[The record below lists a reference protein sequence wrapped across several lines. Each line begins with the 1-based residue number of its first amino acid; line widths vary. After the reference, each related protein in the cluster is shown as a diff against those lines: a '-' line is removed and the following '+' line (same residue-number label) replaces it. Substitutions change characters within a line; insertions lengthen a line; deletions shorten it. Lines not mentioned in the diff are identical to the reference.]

1 MAGIDKTYVTCWE
14 DYVEVR
20 DWAESVGRVKDDFG
34 NVFAPIDWLPE
45 YEETEFRKS
54 IREQCEWYKAYYSDS
69 IHLKEA
75 GDVLGDDWKPDP
87 NGKGELVLWNTPTY
101 FDIWL
106 IRYCPI
112 SFIQDRLKQQYAGS
126 YDELKERRSKYDT
139 YVRPAACSHF
149 KISRDQLPKIK
160 TKFLWWSISV
170 PDFYYNGETG
180 EWHHWLECRD
190 WSDSCYEIRGCLG
203 KRKLARLISKW
214 GFPAGTILN
223 VSGNY
228 VGLNFE
234 VVIKK

>member
-1 MAGIDKTYVTCWE
+1 MAGIDKTYVTNWT
-14 DYVEVR
+14 DYKSAF
-20 DWAESVGRVKDDFG
+20 DWASSVGTVTDDFG
-34 NVFAPIDWLPE
+34 NIFAPLDWMAE
-45 YEETEFRKS
+45 YEESEF
-54 IREQCEWYKAYYSDS
+54 
-69 IHLKEA
+69 KEA
-75 GDVLGDDWKPDP
+75 IEEQKERYRNYYKDPKHLQEAKDFLGQDWEPDKD
-87 NGKGELVLWNTPTY
+87 GKAEIVLWNTPTY

-106 IRYCPI
+106 IRNCPI
-112 SFIQDRLKQQYAGS
+112 DFIQDRLRQQYGES
-126 YDELKERRSKYDT
+126 YIEIKEKRSKYDT

-170 PDFYYNGETG
+170 PDFYYNEKTRV
-180 EWHHWLECRD
+180 WNHWLECRD

-228 VGLNFE
+228 VGLYFK

>member
-1 MAGIDKTYVTCWE
+1 MAGIDKTYVSTWE
-14 DYVEVR
+14 DYKAAY
-20 DWAESVGRVKDDFG
+20 DWASSVGTVTDDFG
-34 NVFAPIDWLPE
+34 NVFAPLDWMAE
-45 YEETEFRKS
+45 YEEAEFKES
-54 IREQCEWYKAYYSDS
+54 IESQKERYRNYYKDPE
-69 IHLKEA
+69 HLQEA
-75 GDVLGDDWKPDP
+75 KDFLGQDWEPEP
-87 NGKGELVLWNTPTY
+87 EGMGELVLWNTPTY

-106 IRYCPI
+106 IRNCPI
-112 SFIQDRLKQQYAGS
+112 DFIQERLKQQYASS
-126 YDELKERRSKYDT
+126 YDELKERRSEYDT

-170 PDFYYNGETG
+170 PDFYYNEETG
-180 EWHHWLECRD
+180 EWHHWLECRN

-214 GFPAGTILN
+214 GFPAGTVLN

-228 VGLNFE
+228 VGLNFK